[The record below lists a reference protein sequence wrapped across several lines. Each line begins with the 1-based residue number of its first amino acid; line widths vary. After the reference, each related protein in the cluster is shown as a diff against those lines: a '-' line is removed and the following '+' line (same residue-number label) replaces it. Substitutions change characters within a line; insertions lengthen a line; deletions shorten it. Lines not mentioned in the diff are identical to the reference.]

1 VSVPVPI
8 QAPKA
13 DITVRVVLGPIIALC
28 CVNLTVVVIIVVVV
42 LSTVHKVNLA
52 NWLLLLQLT
61 SIRSAGW
68 LLRVASTSIAAS
80 TSSSSE
86 IPSPVLKPQLVLL
99 CVLLRR

>member
-13 DITVRVVLGPIIALC
+13 DITVGVVPGPIIALC

-52 NWLLLLQLT
+52 NWLLLL
-61 SIRSAGW
+61 
-68 LLRVASTSIAAS
+68 
-80 TSSSSE
+80 
-86 IPSPVLKPQLVLL
+86 
-99 CVLLRR
+99 